1 MLVVASKTPRRG
13 SKTTGRG
20 EVPASCETRTKAQ
33 KGRQR
38 DCLICLLL
46 LIMRKIEIVSLVLLA
61 SVIVVLVVALQ
72 MDYGDA
78 RKWLT
83 WLSFGLM
90 VLAIDPR
97 RHLQL
102 WRKKEVVEE
111 QEEPEESGP
120 GYISL
125 CSEVPVSAI
134 SDREKWLGVQDVYL
148 KFLDIESDD
157 YYYMH
162 FVAGKAA
169 ETYVGGAYYLENQDF
184 DELFEDY
191 ETLEELLQCADKE
204 EIEDL
209 SIICADDFVV
219 VRNIYQKQQAL
230 FAQQKK
236 SEPIQVEPVNR
247 VGKVV
252 AYLLVVSVVICI
264 GWKVVTLLCD

>member
-1 MLVVASKTPRRG
+1 
-13 SKTTGRG
+13 
-20 EVPASCETRTKAQ
+20 
-33 KGRQR
+33 
-38 DCLICLLL
+38 
-46 LIMRKIEIVSLVLLA
+46 MRKIEFVSLALLA
-61 SVIVVLVVALQ
+61 SAIVVLVVALQ

-83 WLSFGLM
+83 WLSFGL
-90 VLAIDPR
+90 LIWSIDPQR
-97 RHLQL
+97 PWKLM
-102 WRKKEVVEE
+102 RKKEVVEE
-111 QEEPEESGP
+111 QEEQEECVIGP
-120 GYISL
+120 IWLS
-125 CSEVPVSAI
+125 SEVSVSRI
-134 SDREKWLGVQDVYL
+134 THREMWLGAQDVYL

-162 FVAGKAA
+162 FAEGKAV
-169 ETYVGGAYYLENQDF
+169 ETYVGGMDYLEKQDS
-184 DELFEDY
+184 DWLFEGY
-191 ETLEELLQCADKE
+191 ETLKELLQCADKE

-219 VRNIYQKQQAL
+219 VRNIYQKQQTL

-236 SEPIQVEPVNR
+236 LEPIQVEPVNR